1 MASLSVGS
9 SGEITGYY
17 EKKKLIKCDL
27 LNNVDGGGDDVVVIK
42 DNEGYEISLDRKRV
56 SACRRRMSRRR

>member
-1 MASLSVGS
+1 MK
-9 SGEITGYY
+9 
-17 EKKKLIKCDL
+17 KKKLIKCDL